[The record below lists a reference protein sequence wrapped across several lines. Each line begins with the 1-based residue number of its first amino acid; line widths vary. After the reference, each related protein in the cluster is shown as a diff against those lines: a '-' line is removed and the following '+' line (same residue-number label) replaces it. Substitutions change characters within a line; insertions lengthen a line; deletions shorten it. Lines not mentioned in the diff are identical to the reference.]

1 MIQEVTTVS
10 KKILIVDDMTSV
22 RMLVRMLLQ
31 GEQFQMDEAVNGKDA
46 LEKIAHGVPP
56 DLIIMDVMMP
66 EMNGIDCCKEI
77 GVRYPGLPVVMLT
90 TKGEESYVEMAKE
103 AGARAYLTKPVRRIE
118 LLVKIK
124 DLLK

>member
-1 MIQEVTTVS
+1 MIREVTAVS

-31 GEQFQMDEAVNGKDA
+31 GEQYQMDEAVNGKDA
-46 LEKIAHGVPP
+46 LEKISTGAPP
-56 DLIIMDVMMP
+56 DLVIMDVMMP
-66 EMNGIDCCKEI
+66 EMNGIDCCRE
-77 GVRYPGLPVVMLT
+77 VRQRYPGLPVVMLT

-103 AGARAYLTKPVRRIE
+103 AGASAYLTKPVRRIE

>member
-1 MIQEVTTVS
+1 VS

-31 GEQFQMDEAVNGKDA
+31 GEQYQIDEAVNGKDA
-46 LEKIAHGVPP
+46 LEKIGSGVPP
-56 DLIIMDVMMP
+56 DLVIMDVMMP
-66 EMNGIDCCKEI
+66 EMNGIDCCRE
-77 GVRYPGLPVVMLT
+77 VHQRYPALPVVMLT

-103 AGARAYLTKPVRRIE
+103 AGASAYLTKPVRRIE